1 FDGGLLDVVPRALQL
16 KRFRDATVEQQ
27 LTGLYSKVLP
37 QDRACWSLPNG
48 GRTFIN
54 ARIFPLELKEPVEI
68 QKRLLEGERAGF
80 KEIVYQTIAD
90 GCRASMEG
98 MLPSLVAGRAADRT
112 DSDWPLAAANG
123 EVLCETVVAARIG
136 GLPRLPGRNAAIGP
150 GLSEICAQCALSRKK
165 DDPRPRKV
173 TLQSA
178 ADRTD
183 WPDWPLAGDKTPAMT
198 IKAPPPPPPASIELG
213 EWPPVRATMKGT
225 ERPLVS
231 LLFGG
236 GVFRGVF
243 HMGVINALN
252 EVGLYPDI
260 VAGSSVGSIVAAMVA
275 QVFSNPVSQRREIA
289 HLAATFLSID

>member
-112 DSDWPLAAANG
+112 D
-123 EVLCETVVAARIG
+123 
-136 GLPRLPGRNAAIGP
+136 
-150 GLSEICAQCALSRKK
+150 
-165 DDPRPRKV
+165 
-173 TLQSA
+173 
-178 ADRTD
+178 TD
-183 WPDWPLAGDKTPAMT
+183 WPDWPLAGDKAPAMT
-198 IKAPPPPPPASIELG
+198 VKAPPPPPPASIELG

-260 VAGSSVGSIVAAMVA
+260 VAGS
-275 QVFSNPVSQRREIA
+275 
-289 HLAATFLSID
+289 